1 MILGL
6 TSDAV
11 KRNLPLLRCR
21 RGLQAGKET
30 ALGMI
35 VMLVQLGCAAI
46 EKVLFV
52 SLSSKS
58 VSLLGKFPRTER
70 SRDSEQKNKIE
81 QVERLSANA
90 ARIREEK
97 PLRATVSI

>member
-1 MILGL
+1 
-6 TSDAV
+6 
-11 KRNLPLLRCR
+11 
-21 RGLQAGKET
+21 
-30 ALGMI
+30 
-35 VMLVQLGCAAI
+35 MLVQLGCVAT

-58 VSLLGKFPRTER
+58 VSLLGKFPRTKR

>member
-1 MILGL
+1 MASRRTLARFEAEDSWFRSLPHLVILGL

-11 KRNLPLLRCR
+11 KRNLPLLRCG

-35 VMLVQLGCAAI
+35 VVLVQLGCAAI

-58 VSLLGKFPRTER
+58 VSLLGKFPLTKRG
-70 SRDSEQKNKIE
+70 RDSG
-81 QVERLSANA
+81 
-90 ARIREEK
+90 
-97 PLRATVSI
+97 